1 MKALHILY
9 SGIGGSASV
18 VFSLLNENKRDF
30 LIKQNVLF
38 TGDNLSK
45 DYKKKVNKTKNKYF
59 FIKTK
64 KFYPWLSWSKVFFRI
79 YKEKPNLIFLHNF
92 QLIPCLF
99 YKFFFKTKVIN
110 IDHQGTTLMRSK
122 SFLSLVFS
130 LLFFDYYVCV
140 TKIKYYSFK
149 KKFSFFKDKIRY
161 IPNSVDTNFFQKNI
175 NIKQNKN
182 FRIGMASRIESGKKL
197 KLIIKTL
204 KHQNLKT
211 LNIIFSIAGDGNNLA
226 KLKNYVRD
234 ENLQNKVKFEGFIN
248 EKKLKLWYKKL
259 DLYVQATIG
268 EGMSISI
275 FEAMSMGVP
284 VIGSNVDGIKN
295 LLGKKQYVG
304 MLFNNTTQDLSKKIK
319 YFYKLSY
326 KSKKLFSKTQRQFV
340 INNYSSTIM
349 FNNYKK
355 IILKT
360 FPKFII

>member
-1 MKALHILY
+1 
-9 SGIGGSASV
+9 
-18 VFSLLNENKRDF
+18 
-30 LIKQNVLF
+30 
-38 TGDNLSK
+38 
-45 DYKKKVNKTKNKYF
+45 
-59 FIKTK
+59 
-64 KFYPWLSWSKVFFRI
+64 
-79 YKEKPNLIFLHNF
+79 
-92 QLIPCLF
+92 
-99 YKFFFKTKVIN
+99 
-110 IDHQGTTLMRSK
+110 
-122 SFLSLVFS
+122 
-130 LLFFDYYVCV
+130 
-140 TKIKYYSFK
+140 
-149 KKFSFFKDKIRY
+149 
-161 IPNSVDTNFFQKNI
+161 
-175 NIKQNKN
+175 
-182 FRIGMASRIESGKKL
+182 MASRIESGKKI

-211 LNIIFSIAGDGNNLA
+211 LNIIFFIAGDGNNLA

-248 EKKLKLWYKKL
+248 DKKLKLWYKKL

-355 IILKT
+355 IILKN
-360 FPKFII
+360 IS